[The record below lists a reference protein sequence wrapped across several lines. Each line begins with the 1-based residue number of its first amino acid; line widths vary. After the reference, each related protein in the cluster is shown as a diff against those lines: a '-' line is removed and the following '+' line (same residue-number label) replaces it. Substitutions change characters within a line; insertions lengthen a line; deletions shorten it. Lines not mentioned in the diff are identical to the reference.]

1 MKNLLYILVIMLFV
15 SCKKDQ
21 FSYQSKF
28 QSSQAKWTSYKKTI
42 NNSYSYVAGFVS
54 IFGAYDATT
63 ITVMNGTV
71 TGRSYTAGFY
81 PQNSTVAT
89 VTKTWTE
96 DSTTLNTHQE
106 GAVPLTLDEIYA
118 KAPTEWLSADKT
130 KNKVYFE
137 TDSNGLIASCGYVP
151 NGCQDD
157 CFLGINIS
165 SVTAL

>member
-1 MKNLLYILVIMLFV
+1 MKNLLYILVVVFFV

-28 QSSQAKWTSYKKTI
+28 QNSRAKWNTYKKTI
-42 NNSYSYVAGFVS
+42 NISYSYVASSAS
-54 IFGAYDATT
+54 IFGPYEATT
-63 ITVMNGTV
+63 ITVKHGTV
-71 TGRSYTAGFY
+71 TGRSYTTGIY
-81 PQNSTVAT
+81 PPNSTVAT

-96 DSTTLNTHQE
+96 DGATLNTHQG
-106 GAVPLTLDEIYA
+106 GAAPLTLDEIYA

-151 NGCQDD
+151 DGCQDD
-157 CFLGINIS
+157 CFRGVNITS
-165 SVTAL
+165 ITAL